1 MGKILEFRKKGQSL
15 HGNII
20 TSLFWDIAGADV
32 PLLKM
37 CPTDQSKYTALGG
50 AITLC
55 SILVGVCSA
64 HFVCS
69 LSGNTFFTILCG
81 ILVALMFFF
90 IYRMAISTMYSD
102 GKSSVSPQEIKSAI
116 PSVILSIA
124 VGVFMSTTIEMAIFE
139 GQIEKELDAECKD
152 YVASIVDEKKQSM
165 EAEIEIL
172 NRELDEL
179 SSQIKVEESAKIVK
193 QKPFVGR
200 GSRWLTTKKRQDSLT
215 VQISA
220 LKEANLKSIAQI
232 QADESQR
239 FMKNVDFAKRVEAMY
254 NVSSWAVNPTL
265 GFIRMFI
272 SLIFI
277 VILISPIIS
286 KMMLEDGAYEQLV
299 AKLSDEIKQEVNDV
313 ANNETTNEKL
323 INED

>member
-1 MGKILEFRKKGQSL
+1 MGKIQEFRDKGKSL
-15 HGNII
+15 RGNII
-20 TSLFWDIAGADV
+20 TSIFWNIAGADV

-50 AITLC
+50 TITLC

-64 HFVCS
+64 HFIYS
-69 LSGNTFFTILCG
+69 LSGNAFLTILCG
-81 ILVALMFFF
+81 ILMAFLFFF

-124 VGVFMSTTIEMAIFE
+124 IGIFMSTTIEMAIFE
-139 GQIEKELDAECKD
+139 GQIEKELSKECKD
-152 YVASIVDEKKQSM
+152 YVASIVDEEKLSM
-165 EAEIEIL
+165 QAEIETL
-172 NRELDEL
+172 NRDL
-179 SSQIKVEESAKIVK
+179 SSQIKETSMD
-193 QKPFVGR
+193 GR
-200 GSRWLTTKKRQDSLT
+200 GPLWAKGKARQDSLSA
-215 VQISA
+215 QISA
-220 LKEANLKSIAQI
+220 LKDANSMKLVQI
-232 QADESQR
+232 QAEETEK
-239 FMKNVDFAKRVEAMY
+239 FMNDVDFAKRIEAMY

-286 KMMLEDGAYEQLV
+286 KLMFEDGAYEQLV
-299 AKLSDEIKQEVNDV
+299 SKFSDEIKAEVDDV
-313 ANNETTNEKL
+313 VCTISNEKF
-323 INED
+323 INQE

>member
-1 MGKILEFRKKGQSL
+1 MGKIQEFRDKGKSL
-15 HGNII
+15 RGSII
-20 TSLFWDIAGADV
+20 TSIFWNIAGADV

-50 AITLC
+50 TITLC

-64 HFVCS
+64 HFIYS
-69 LSGNTFFTILCG
+69 LSENTFLAILCG
-81 ILVALMFFF
+81 ILVAFLFFF

-124 VGVFMSTTIEMAIFE
+124 IGIFMSTTIEMAIFE
-139 GQIEKELDAECKD
+139 GQIEKELSKECKD
-152 YVASIVDEKKQSM
+152 YVASIVDEEKLSM
-165 EAEIEIL
+165 QAEIETM
-172 NRELDEL
+172 NRNFNEL
-179 SSQIKVEESAKIVK
+179 SSQIKESSIG
-193 QKPFVGR
+193 GR
-200 GSRWLTTKKRQDSLT
+200 GPLATIEKARQDSLSA
-215 VQISA
+215 QISA
-220 LKEANLKSIAQI
+220 LKDANSKKLVQI
-232 QADESQR
+232 QAEESEK
-239 FMKNVDFAKRVEAMY
+239 FMNDVDFAKRIEAMY

-286 KMMLEDGAYEQLV
+286 KMMFEDGAYEQLV
-299 AKLSDEIKQEVNDV
+299 LKLSDEIKAEVNDV
-313 ANNETTNEKL
+313 VCTIPNDKF
-323 INED
+323 INQE

>member
-1 MGKILEFRKKGQSL
+1 MGKILELREKGKTL
-15 HGNII
+15 RGNII
-20 TSLFWDIAGADV
+20 TSLFWNIAGADV

-64 HFVCS
+64 HFVHS
-69 LSGNTFFTILCG
+69 LSGNTLFTILCG

-139 GQIEKELDAECKD
+139 GQIEKELDTECKD
-152 YVASIVDEKKQSM
+152 FVASIVDEEKQSM
-165 EAEIEIL
+165 DAEIEAL
-172 NRELDEL
+172 NRNLDEL
-179 SSQIKVEESAKIVK
+179 SSQMKVEESSIIGKQRPVIAKGPHWIAIK
-193 QKPFVGR
+193 AK
-200 GSRWLTTKKRQDSLT
+200 QDSLT
-215 VQISA
+215 VKISA
-220 LKEANLKSIAQI
+220 LKEANQMKITKM
-232 QADESQR
+232 QAEESER
-239 FMKNVDFAKRVEAMY
+239 FMNNVDFAKRVEAMY

-299 AKLSDEIKQEVNDV
+299 TKLSDEIKAEVDGVVSND
-313 ANNETTNEKL
+313 TNDKL